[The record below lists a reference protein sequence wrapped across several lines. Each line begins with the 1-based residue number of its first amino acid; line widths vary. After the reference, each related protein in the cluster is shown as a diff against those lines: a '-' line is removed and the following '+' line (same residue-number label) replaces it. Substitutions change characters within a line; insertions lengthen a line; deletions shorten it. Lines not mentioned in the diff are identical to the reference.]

1 MNEERTMILKMLKDG
16 KITLEEADALM
27 EVIDD
32 LERQPEG
39 RSDSGPAA
47 ATSGSSDEGP
57 KAGRGD
63 EWWDRLFTRGPDID
77 FSDLNRTF
85 KETVGSIQ
93 ASVEQA
99 VAGIGNLNLAAEIN
113 RALGNIK
120 AECVQEATAPESDAA
135 VLRLKNRWGDI
146 RIVGDDSTAVR
157 VRAHCTAWGGSQSD
171 AEANL
176 SHIKIEFESQG
187 ETLVLS
193 TEKKRQGIFDR
204 IRIDYEVTV
213 PRGTAV
219 SLGTASGDISVLDVA
234 ASVSVASLSGS
245 IRAQNIAGT
254 QRYLTKSGDIELEMI
269 DGEVKANSMSGDVR
283 VQLRHDAAFRVAV
296 DSITGKIVCSLAL
309 EKQTAAKGRLEGTLN
324 GGTRMLSIRTASG
337 DISLTT
343 I

>member
-27 EVIDD
+27 EVIDE

-39 RSDSGPAA
+39 RSDSGPAVA
-47 ATSGSSDEGP
+47 APGSSAEGA
-57 KAGRGD
+57 KAGGGD
-63 EWWDRLFTRGPDID
+63 EWWDRLFARGPDID
-77 FSDLNRTF
+77 FSELNRTF
-85 KETVGSIQ
+85 KETIGSIQ

-120 AECVQEATAPESDAA
+120 AECVQEATAPESGAA
-135 VLRLKNRWGDI
+135 ILRLKNRWGDI
-146 RIVGDDSTAVR
+146 RIVGDDGTAVR

-176 SHIKIEFESQG
+176 SHIKIQFERQK

-193 TEKKRQGIFDR
+193 TEKRQRGLFDR

-234 ASVSVASLSGS
+234 ASVSVASLSGG

-254 QRYLTKSGDIELEMI
+254 QRYMTKSGDIELEAV

-283 VQLRHDAAFRVAV
+283 VQLRHDTAFRVTAG
-296 DSITGKIVCSLAL
+296 STSGKIACSLAL
-309 EKQTAAKGRLEGTLN
+309 DRRTEAEDRIEGTLN
-324 GGTRMLSIRTASG
+324 GGTAPLSVRTASG
-337 DISLTT
+337 DISLGS